1 MQSRRICSCASGF
14 LLGARRPR
22 VHSLTLPLAAE
33 APALGRLKRA
43 LLHRQMLFS
52 HPLLCPAPLPW
63 PHPRVETGRA
73 SLDEE
78 RQVAPCLPLQGLL
91 SATGL
96 WAPTLTRRQAQR
108 ESAAGPVAIPTSRS
122 RRLALAWPPA
132 LSCSGWHSL
141 SCSPPFPFSGPEAAW
156 PGCWLLVLQEE
167 DELPSFY
174 LEESRNPSS
183 LLWGGKRSTAFP
195 QLCWPKT
202 YIKSLSP
209 FLLV

>member
-1 MQSRRICSCASGF
+1 MPSRRICSCASGF

-63 PHPRVETGRA
+63 PHPHVETGRA

-91 SATGL
+91 SAMGALGSHTDG
-96 WAPTLTRRQAQR
+96 Q
-108 ESAAGPVAIPTSRS
+108 AGPMGIGCGTRGHPHLQVPEAGSGLASCPLLLWLAQPQLLAALPFLRS
-122 RRLALAWPPA
+122 RGSLAGLLAVG
-132 LSCSGWHSL
+132 SSGR
-141 SCSPPFPFSGPEAAW
+141 G
-156 PGCWLLVLQEE
+156 
-167 DELPSFY
+167 
-174 LEESRNPSS
+174 
-183 LLWGGKRSTAFP
+183 
-195 QLCWPKT
+195 
-202 YIKSLSP
+202 
-209 FLLV
+209 

>member
-1 MQSRRICSCASGF
+1 MRKGKWLLACRCRVCS
-14 LLGARRPR
+14 LL
-22 VHSLTLPLAAE
+22 
-33 APALGRLKRA
+33 
-43 LLHRQMLFS
+43 
-52 HPLLCPAPLPW
+52 W
-63 PHPRVETGRA
+63 
-73 SLDEE
+73 
-78 RQVAPCLPLQGLL
+78 
-91 SATGL
+91 GL
-96 WAPTLTRRQAQR
+96 WAPTLTGRQAQW

-209 FLLV
+209 FFLYKGVQEEGAWGDG